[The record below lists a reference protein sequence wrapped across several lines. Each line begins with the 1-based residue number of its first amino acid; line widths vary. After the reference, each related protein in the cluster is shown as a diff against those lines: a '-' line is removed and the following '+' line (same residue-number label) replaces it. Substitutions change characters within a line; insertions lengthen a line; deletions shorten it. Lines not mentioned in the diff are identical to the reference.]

1 MPNRSAAVLSFILA
15 YTSQHEYPPTLREI
29 AEGVGLASTG
39 VALYYLRQLEAR
51 GRIERTAKHARAT
64 RVVADSESEL
74 ETEAPQRIS
83 PHPSRGGA

>member
-51 GRIERTAKHARAT
+51 GRIARTAKHARAI
-64 RVVADSESEL
+64 RIVADSGSGPA
-74 ETEAPQRIS
+74 TNDPQPIS
-83 PHPSRGGA
+83 PSAP